1 MANPDISP
9 VGFAA
14 TEHPHSPL
22 ERRRSV
28 GWLLF
33 GALLVVV
40 GIGGVATFVVQ
51 LVDPSSGPVDD
62 AVASGR
68 IAGLSSS
75 PTAAARFVVEVAGPY
90 TVWVDTDGTVSTGA
104 RDVIVAAVNCE
115 ATLADGTSTSF
126 RGAIQG
132 TSVVSG
138 DIATVGS
145 FDAPVGATAV
155 SCRSEPFGRFVLR
168 DQLEK
173 ERDFFVTAGSPDAD
187 WIPFVALFVG
197 IPALILGGLAIGR
210 GWTGSLR
217 RRTA

>member
-1 MANPDISP
+1 MTNPDISP

-14 TEHPHSPL
+14 TDHPRSPL

-28 GWLLF
+28 PWLLL
-33 GALLVVV
+33 GGLLVVV
-40 GIGGVATFVVQ
+40 GIGGVALFVVQ
-51 LVDPSSGPVDD
+51 LAEPSSDLVDG
-62 AVASGR
+62 AVAAGR
-68 IAGLSSS
+68 IAGVSS
-75 PTAAARFVVEVAGPY
+75 PPTPATTFIVEVAGPY
-90 TVWVDTDGTVSTGA
+90 TVWVDTDGTVSTST
-104 RDVIVAAVNCE
+104 RDAIVAAVNCE
-115 ATLADGTSTSF
+115 VTLADGTSTSF

-132 TSVVSG
+132 TSVISG

-155 SCRSEPFGRFVLR
+155 SCRSEPFGRVALR

-173 ERDFFVTAGSPDAD
+173 ERDFFVTAGSPDGD
-187 WIPFVALFVG
+187 WLPFVALFVG
-197 IPALILGGLAIGR
+197 IPALIVGGLAIGR